1 MSKSIAKNILAK
13 GTLNVFN
20 ILLPLLVTPYVY
32 RVLGPSGIG
41 SVEYSNTLYAYFGML
56 GLLGIYNYGL
66 REISANRNNP
76 TKVREIYK
84 NLFVIQIFSNLIVL
98 GCYVLFI
105 LFCIKDPILRT
116 ISFILCGNLI
126 SQLFYVE
133 WMNEAFEE
141 FQFITIKTVIVRVL
155 STVAIFLLIK
165 SSGDILRYVSILVIT
180 LFVNYSISFIY
191 AYNRNIRIPLRD
203 LFKRLSPGHYIVPLL
218 FILLLNNT
226 GILYTVVDRT
236 MLGYYVGTDSVAM
249 FSIGQKIVE
258 IAKTLLLSII
268 FATLPRMSLY
278 LRENKQLYEEGI
290 IKIMHLTLMLVIPAS
305 IGLFMLSEQVILI
318 FGGSQYLPAVPS
330 MRIFSLRIL
339 LLSIEAVLYNQIIFL
354 HRKEKVLIVF
364 NLICGG
370 LNIILNFIFI
380 KYFSPLVAISTT
392 LCAEI
397 VFESLCIWYIKKN
410 MDLKLGIM
418 EKYVA
423 RYLFASLLF
432 IPIIIIIKAVLD
444 STILRVLCSIVI
456 CGGLYTIIL
465 FVFGKNDKILVDVRC
480 YISNFFSRN
489 RLKKL
494 IE

>member
-13 GTLNVFN
+13 GTLNIFN

-41 SVEYSNTLYAYFGML
+41 NVEYSNTLYAYFGML

-76 TKVREIYK
+76 GKVREIYK
-84 NLFVIQIFSNLIVL
+84 NLFAIQLVSNIVVL
-98 GCYVLFI
+98 GCYILFI
-105 LFCIKDPILRT
+105 FFCLKDPIQRT

-141 FQFITIKTVIVRVL
+141 FQFITIKTVVVRIL
-155 STVAIFLLIK
+155 SMATIFLTIK
-165 SSGDILRYVSILVIT
+165 SSEDIFRYVSILVIT
-180 LFVNYSISFIY
+180 LFINYTVSFIY
-191 AYNRNIRIPLRD
+191 ARRNVRIPIRD
-203 LFKRLSPGHYIVPLL
+203 LFKGLTPQHYIMPLL

-236 MLGYYVGTDSVAM
+236 MLGYYNGAENVAM

-258 IAKTLLLSII
+258 ISKMMLLSII

-278 LRENKQLYEEGI
+278 LRENKQLYEDGI

-305 IGLFMLSEQVILI
+305 IGLFMLSEQIILL
-318 FGGSQYLPAVPS
+318 FGGSQYLAAVPS
-330 MRIFSLRIL
+330 MRIFSLRIM
-339 LLSIEAVLYNQIIFL
+339 LLSVEAILYNQIIFL

-364 NLICGG
+364 NLLCGG
-370 LNIILNFIFI
+370 LNVILNFSLLQ
-380 KYFSPLVAISTT
+380 YFSPLVAISTT
-392 LCAEI
+392 LCSEI

-410 MDLKLGIM
+410 LKIKLGLL
-418 EKYVA
+418 EKSVGKYI
-423 RYLFASLLF
+423 LTSLLF
-432 IPIIIIIKAVLD
+432 IPIILIIKHFININIIFVSSSVAFCAIIYLLMLWLSKD
-444 STILRVLCSIVI
+444 
-456 CGGLYTIIL
+456 IL
-465 FVFGKNDKILVDVRC
+465 FQG
-480 YISNFFSRN
+480 ISNHILTIFHNRKRN
-489 RLKKL
+489 G
-494 IE
+494 